1 MVVLEV
7 LGLQILNCSLASFGR
22 RIYVRSYCKHVGG
35 KQKFYGDDSCPNQ
48 FISPCGWRSWE
59 LRGKGTV
66 SEVIHVIE

>member
-22 RIYVRSYCKHVGG
+22 RIYLRSYCKRVGG

-48 FISPCGWRSWE
+48 S
-59 LRGKGTV
+59 LRLEILGV
-66 SEVIHVIE
+66 EVQRDSK